1 VALAWPHLDHYWR
14 HRWRD
19 GRRLTLPAVVTFGES
34 MALFRAEA
42 GEPLR
47 TARHFIRSVAG
58 AESNLAI
65 GLTRLGCQAGW
76 FGRVGDDPLGLG
88 ILDVLR
94 GEGVD
99 ISRAIVDHSAPTG
112 VLVRDTHAER
122 RIDVAY
128 ARSGSAGSRLSPADL
143 DAAYLTSA
151 AILHVTGITPALSR
165 DALEATA
172 EAVRLAS
179 EAGVTVSFD
188 PNLRRRL
195 WPDPVQA
202 RQVLL
207 PLAER
212 SKIVLLGH
220 AEATLLT
227 GQKTAGEAAKWLA
240 DRGVETVAVKLGAD
254 GAVGFS
260 NGASYHGAALP
271 VHPVDPIG
279 AGDAFDAGFLWARLQ
294 GADLPGCVAEGNLAA
309 GLSIQACGDI
319 EGLPYRREMEERR
332 ANNLEANR

>member
-1 VALAWPHLDHYWR
+1 LPHLDHHWR
-14 HRWRD
+14 HLGRDRW
-19 GRRLTLPAVVTFGES
+19 RLTLPAVVTFGEA
-34 MALFRAEA
+34 MALFRSEP

-47 TARHFIRSVAG
+47 TARHFIRSIAG

-65 GLTRLGCQAGW
+65 GLSRLGCDAGW
-76 FGRVGDDPLGLG
+76 FGRVGDDPLGLS

-99 ISRAIVDHSAPTG
+99 ISRAVVDAAAPTG
-112 VLVRDTHAER
+112 MLVRDTHAER
-122 RIDVAY
+122 RIEVAY
-128 ARSGSAGSRLSPADL
+128 ARAGSAGSRLSPADL
-143 DAAYLTSA
+143 DQGYLTSA
-151 AILHVTGITPALSR
+151 AMLHVTGITPALSAT
-165 DALEATA
+165 ALEATL
-172 EAVRLAS
+172 EAVRMAS

-188 PNLRRRL
+188 PNIRRRL
-195 WPDPVQA
+195 WPDPAAA
-202 RQVLL
+202 RRVLL

-212 SKIVLLGH
+212 ARIVLLGQ
-220 AEATLLT
+220 AEAALLT
-227 GQKTAGEAAKWLA
+227 GLETPGEAAKQLA
-240 DRGVETVAVKLGAD
+240 DRGVEVVAVKLGAG
-254 GAVGFS
+254 GALGFS

-271 VHPVDPIG
+271 VNAVDPIG

-294 GADLPGCVAEGNLAA
+294 GADMPGCVSEANLAA